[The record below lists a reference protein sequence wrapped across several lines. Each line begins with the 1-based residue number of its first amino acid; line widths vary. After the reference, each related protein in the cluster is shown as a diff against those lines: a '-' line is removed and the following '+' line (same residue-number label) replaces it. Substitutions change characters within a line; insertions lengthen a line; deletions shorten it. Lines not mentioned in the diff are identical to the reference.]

1 MQIVFIAGQAGMG
14 KTTVASLIAEESF
27 KLGFKPVLESFA
39 KPIKE
44 AAVERGF
51 SKEDFPDKYRKF
63 CQKLGALKRKQEED
77 YWVNR
82 MRNRLLE
89 IKQQEHVD
97 INKGNKYWE
106 HIVIVDDCRYLNEI
120 KLGKEQNAFLMFL
133 SKGRKAI
140 KSGSWRNHESEI
152 LAKEI
157 DNNKLSPF
165 RELFSYI
172 LDNDVMYEDLVEH
185 VKEIVPLL
193 CGIEAESRGN
203 VCNCPSCSGDSDFSG
218 LELFKELL
226 DSLEKHFCEEE
237 EDEDEDEETN

>member
-14 KTTVASLIAEESF
+14 KTTVAAMIAEESF

-63 CQKLGALKRKQEED
+63 CQKLGALKRKHEED

-89 IKQQEHVD
+89 IKQQEHID
-97 INKGNKYWE
+97 IDKGNKYWE

-140 KSGSWRNHESEI
+140 KSGSWRDHESEE

-165 RELFSYI
+165 RDLFSYV
-172 LDNDVMYEDLVEH
+172 LDNDIVYDDLVEH

-193 CGIEAESRGN
+193 CGIDAESRGDI
-203 VCNCPSCSGDSDFSG
+203 CTCPACSRDSDLQG
-218 LELFKELL
+218 LDLFNELL
-226 DSLEKHFCEEE
+226 DSLDKHFGG
-237 EDEDEDEETN
+237 DADSEDEDEETD